1 MRGFGLLLL
10 PVLILLAGCAGG
22 ALPRPAPAHDLDPWE
37 IPESVLHSQRL
48 YRVHYSGPEGEG
60 SFRVTLRLATPE
72 RYQLQAVDPVGR
84 SLWSLDVT
92 QDRGL
97 FLNHRSR
104 SSCIFEGSFA
114 LSGVSLGPFPLLAL
128 PTLLVGRLPVQPAT
142 VPKTEEGQVTF
153 RDDQNRVWT
162 AVIGEAGVLQ
172 SWNMREGAGPSLLW
186 VRSEG
191 WAILSDR
198 ERDVQVRW
206 REVLGEKA
214 EGEITA
220 LPVPGG
226 YREEPCREPDL
237 PEGQEPGSP
246 DPVKI

>member
-1 MRGFGLLLL
+1 MKGLLALGLLLA
-10 PVLILLAGCAGG
+10 AGCAGG
-22 ALPRPAPAHDLDPWE
+22 ALPRPAPVHDAAPWE
-37 IPESVLHSQRL
+37 IPESFLHTQRL

-60 SFRVTLRLATPE
+60 SFRVTLRLAVPE

-84 SLWSLDVT
+84 SLWSLDVD
-92 QDRGL
+92 QNRGL

-128 PTLLVGRLPVQPAT
+128 PTLLVGRLPAQPAA
-142 VPKTEEGQVTF
+142 PPQMQGGQVSF
-153 RDDQNRVWT
+153 RDGANRLWT
-162 AVIGEAGVLQ
+162 AVVGSDGVLA
-172 SWNMREGAGPSLLW
+172 SWNMKEGAGPSLLW

-214 EGEITA
+214 EGELTA
-220 LPVPGG
+220 LQVPAG
-226 YREEPCREPDL
+226 YREGPCREPDL
-237 PEGQEPGSP
+237 PGSEEQEPPGR
-246 DPVKI
+246 